1 MQMYSAVLRVLK
13 SQVLQSNGQ
22 QYLQSGYLPVQYDRA
37 ITFHSGYR
45 CQCVSR
51 QLCIRSAPHGT
62 GTLLGT
68 EGSAALNL
76 KLFRWAVSIVAK
88 NGCCYT

>member
-22 QYLQSGYLPVQYDRA
+22 QSGYLPVQYDRA

-45 CQCVSR
+45 ATYVSVCLDSYVSVLLHTER
-51 QLCIRSAPHGT
+51 VHCWGLKEVQL
-62 GTLLGT
+62 
-68 EGSAALNL
+68 
-76 KLFRWAVSIVAK
+76 
-88 NGCCYT
+88 

>member
-45 CQCVSR
+45 ATYVSVCLDSYVSVLLHMER
-51 QLCIRSAPHGT
+51 VHCWGLKEVQL
-62 GTLLGT
+62 
-68 EGSAALNL
+68 
-76 KLFRWAVSIVAK
+76 
-88 NGCCYT
+88 